1 MNSRDR
7 ESIKGAREVEREI
20 NLDRGGGA
28 SAPSFITARYSGTE
42 FTNEIQPAPSLS
54 PIFPRIND
62 SRATRGCFSSS
73 PPRLSLEF
81 LRDIDPVCRY
91 NSISVKRRNEL
102 RNEFYILPFLKSK
115 PRSRLLNERNSR
127 RRNRNNSETKLRLD
141 EHYRERE

>member
-1 MNSRDR
+1 MLSKLSRPLAHGR
-7 ESIKGAREVEREI
+7 GKGTSPDDVT
-20 NLDRGGGA
+20 DDV
-28 SAPSFITARYSGTE
+28 S

-73 PPRLSLEF
+73 PPPRLSLEF

-102 RNEFYILPFLKSK
+102 RNEFYILPLFLKSK
-115 PRSRLLNERNSR
+115 PRSHSRLLNERNSR